1 MRIDSP
7 LVKEGARRVIGR
19 NLGLRPGEDV
29 VIIVDE
35 TTIRVG
41 RTLAEG
47 ARHYEVRPT
56 VITVLQAD
64 QPNYINRNA
73 LPLPLARAID
83 AAQAVAIAVSD
94 QPAGT
99 GFRVNILRQS
109 RQLGSKVAMMPG
121 ITLEMIADLARTDY
135 ELLVARCE
143 ALRLPLLLG
152 QKVAI
157 TTVDV
162 AGHPHT
168 LHVKLGGWDRPPTL
182 SSGIVRPQSFDNVP
196 SGEVYVPPVKGTA
209 NGDIIVNGSVTGH
222 VFGPGDEIRLT
233 FRDGAL
239 AQITPQDHPA
249 THFLNQT
256 IEQARVAGDREPHFL
271 CELGIGVNPVITTLI
286 GKSLMD
292 EKATGTAHVAIGANE
307 PFGGDVAASNI
318 HEDLVFREPTI
329 NVDGRLIVQT
339 GEVCVRDR
347 DWRHSY
353 RDVKVS
359 PPYDGEDF
367 LVIATGVDPEYG
379 AGGLLQRIYFD
390 GTDTRS
396 TIYVGSNA
404 TAKLAADLYARIP
417 ETEPIPARRLAELSG
432 HSMDVVRS
440 ILYIMGEV
448 YALVRASPQAIAQ
461 APGSKSGDY

>member
-7 LVKEGARRVIGR
+7 LVKEGGRRVIGR
-19 NLGLRPGEDV
+19 NLGLRRGEDV

-35 TTIRVG
+35 ATLRVG
-41 RTLAEG
+41 RALAEG
-47 ARHYEVRPT
+47 ARHYKVRPT

-64 QPNYINRNA
+64 QPHYTNTNA

-83 AAQAVAIAVSD
+83 AAQAVVIAVSD
-94 QPAGT
+94 YPAGT

-109 RQLGSKVAMMPG
+109 RQIRSKVALMPG
-121 ITLEMIADLARTDY
+121 ITLEMIADLARADY
-135 ELLVARCE
+135 ELLLAHCE

-152 QKVAI
+152 QEVVI

-162 AGHPHT
+162 ASHSNT
-168 LHVKLGGWDRPPTL
+168 LRLELGGWDKPPTV
-182 SSGIVRPQSFDNVP
+182 SSGIIRPQSFDNVP
-196 SGEVYVPPVKGTA
+196 SGEVYVPPVKGSA
-209 NGDIIVNGSVTGH
+209 NGDIIINGSITDY
-222 VFGPGDEIRLT
+222 VFRAGDEIQLT

-239 AQITPQDHPA
+239 AQITPHDHPA
-249 THFLNQT
+249 AHFLNRA
-256 IEQARVAGDREPHFL
+256 IEQARAAGDREPHFL
-271 CELGIGVNPVITTLI
+271 CELGVGVNPAITTLI
-286 GKSLMD
+286 GKGLVD
-292 EKATGTAHVAIGANE
+292 EKATGTAHIAIGVNE

-329 NVDGRLIVQT
+329 SVDGQVIVQA

-367 LVIATGVDPEYG
+367 LVTATGVDVEYG
-379 AGGLLQRIYFD
+379 AGGLLQRVYFD

-396 TIYVGSNA
+396 TIYVGSNE
-404 TAKLAADLYARIP
+404 TAKLAADLYAKIP
-417 ETEPIPARRLAELSG
+417 ETEPIPASRVAELSA
-432 HSMDVVRS
+432 HSLDVVRS
-440 ILYIMGEV
+440 VLYIMGEV
-448 YALVRASPQAIAQ
+448 YGLVQVSPQVIV
-461 APGSKSGDY
+461 